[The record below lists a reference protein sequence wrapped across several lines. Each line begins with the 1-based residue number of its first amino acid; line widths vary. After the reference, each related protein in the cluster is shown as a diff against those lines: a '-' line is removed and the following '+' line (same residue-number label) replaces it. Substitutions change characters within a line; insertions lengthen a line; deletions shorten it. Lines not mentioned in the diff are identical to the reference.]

1 MRSVDNIA
9 EELFDKIRS
18 RVANIKLG
26 DENGAVT
33 TDPTQARFFEFNFKH
48 RDLPIGAVTI
58 SLNEEGILQ
67 VYFPNSMVE
76 DADSGTADA
85 WYGFL
90 KELSRFSARNM
101 LNYETHNVTK
111 ERLDK
116 KDYQFLTQ
124 RNQDEVMENRLH
136 GTSQKSFLETGTA
149 KLIIKHNKAVDETKM
164 GARSRNIS
172 AIYIENSEGERF
184 KFANN
189 YLPGARAMARH
200 VSNEG
205 HTRDDR
211 GQHIVEIMKEMTDL
225 KTFVRSVK
233 REEYVNEDAQEVIDA
248 ATDRYYGL
256 KDTLKAISSAKGY
269 ADYFEN
275 WVPGAVEVDENDIE
289 DLKQKLTREVYDDKL
304 TDSLPSVR
312 KAMEYKASME
322 AKDDDNDP
330 PMRDYWD
337 TSIDPQEPADMAK
350 ADANIASSEQALA
363 AIVNSDDDI
372 VVYDNPNKQEI
383 ANYVAMMKNSDMP
396 VDKKNQNMIVNI
408 IEYLANNMVDDNA
421 ARALSSVDLGSPE
434 GRKTGMAL
442 AIKYLKGKV
451 ELQTPKAKKDIK
463 GKAKE
468 SVTFESYAQR
478 MDMIAEGTW
487 ALPETEEEAN
497 KIAAM
502 MANPIALGDGGDDA
516 VNALGG
522 LLGDDELFDDLG
534 TAGDK
539 DPEADARPII
549 IGWMMDHTD
558 WENETYSEMI
568 KMALAKIKADGNDTM
583 VIPRTFGNPRFPANT
598 SATQGERMGSNADD
612 MKEGHSHCPHCGC
625 VMGDPEPDCDC
636 AHDMHMDEGKNAQ
649 GMTQKEFNLIHAV
662 DKLADQLVIKAYKHE
677 DPFYEGDEELAAA
690 ADYYGH
696 PEILSKLDYYADL
709 ELAGGQEFKKFLA
722 NYQKPPVVNPNALDH
737 LKDQWIEDEFEVDG
751 KKYKVSE
758 AEVDEGKM
766 SDLHQHIEEMIAD
779 GASNEEIKK
788 MHPGVSD
795 SDINSIRSEM
805 DESVQ
810 FEQVQEVDEVA
821 ESIAKMAAMAGV
833 GSKAKSNHG
842 IHEGEEGYQL
852 TPRSIVAREMR
863 KLQDIERG
871 SK

>member
-1 MRSVDNIA
+1 MRSVNNIA

-33 TDPTQARFFEFNFKH
+33 TDPTQARFFEFQFKH

-211 GQHIVEIMKEMTDL
+211 GQHIVEIMKEMQDL
-225 KTFVRSVK
+225 KTFVRGVK

-269 ADYFEN
+269 SDYFEN

-304 TDSLPSVR
+304 TDSLASVR
-312 KAMEYKASME
+312 KAMDYKANME
-322 AKDDDNDP
+322 AKGSDEEELDAPIKPYFD
-330 PMRDYWD
+330 R
-337 TSIDPQEPADMAK
+337 SVDPQEPKNLDAK
-350 ADANIASSEQALA
+350 ADANIAKSKQALA
-363 AIVNSDDDI
+363 ALASNDENIVI
-372 VVYDNPNKQEI
+372 KDNPAKQEI
-383 ANYVAMMKNSDMP
+383 DNYVAMMKNSDMP
-396 VDKKNQNMIVNI
+396 IGKKNQNMIVNI
-408 IEYLANNMVDDNA
+408 IEYLANNVEDDEVG
-421 ARALSSVDLGSPE
+421 RALGALDIGSPE
-434 GRKTGMAL
+434 GRQIGMSL
-442 AIKYLKGKV
+442 AIKFLKGKT
-451 ELQTPKAKKDIK
+451 EMQAPKAKKDLY
-463 GKAKE
+463 GKEKSE
-468 SVTFESYAQR
+468 GVTFESYAQR

-487 ALPETEEEAN
+487 ALPETEEDAN

-502 MANPIALGDGGDDA
+502 MANPIPLGDGGDDA
-516 VNALGG
+516 ANALGG

-534 TAGDK
+534 DAGDK
-539 DPEADARPII
+539 DPEGDARGII
-549 IGWMMDHTD
+549 IGWMMEHVDDYGATYK
-558 WENETYSEMI
+558 ETMQA
-568 KMALAKIKADGNDTM
+568 ALDKIRADGNDSGIT
-583 VIPRTFGNPRFPANT
+583 IPRTFGARQDRGMTKKQADAAYNT
-598 SATQGERMGSNADD
+598 SATQGERMGSNAAD
-612 MKEGHSHCPHCGC
+612 MKEDRYISVQNFRSSKAAEAAMINHSYNS
-625 VMGDPEPDCDC
+625 VMD
-636 AHDMHMDEGKNAQ
+636 
-649 GMTQKEFNLIHAV
+649 KENKEIHE
-662 DKLADQLVIKAYKHE
+662 KLAKMFAQAADMFLDE
-677 DPFYEGDEELAAA
+677 DPKAEELFQKAR
-690 ADYYGH
+690 
-696 PEILSKLDYYADL
+696 
-709 ELAGGQEFKKFLA
+709 ELAKQNGLDESVIDEDPNEGNEFSGALAQAKKDG
-722 NYQKPPVVNPNALDH
+722 K
-737 LKDQWIEDEFEVDG
+737 DEFEVDG

-758 AEVDEGKM
+758 AEIEEGAM
-766 SDLHQHIEEMIAD
+766 SDLHQHIGEMIAD

-795 SDINSIRSEM
+795 RDINSIRSEM

>member
-33 TDPTQARFFEFNFKH
+33 TDPAQARFFEFNFKH

-269 ADYFEN
+269 SDYFEN

-289 DLKQKLTREVYDDKL
+289 DLKQKLTREVYDDRL

-312 KAMEYKASME
+312 RAMEQRKQVKE
-322 AKDDDNDP
+322 ANMSDLV
-330 PMRDYWD
+330 
-337 TSIDPQEPADMAK
+337 AFA
-350 ADANIASSEQALA
+350 
-363 AIVNSDDDI
+363 NSDENIEVYNNEADI
-372 VVYDNPNKQEI
+372 AELN
-383 ANYVAMMKNSDMP
+383 NYMQFMKNSDM
-396 VDKKNQNMIVNI
+396 DAGRKNRSILVAIMK
-408 IEYLANNMVDDNA
+408 YLSNNMTNDA
-421 ARALSSVDLGSPE
+421 AANALSEIELDDPAQQ
-434 GRKTGMAL
+434 KMAYQI
-442 AIKYLKGKV
+442 AKKYLQGKV
-451 ELQTPKAKKDIK
+451 DIKQPKAKKDLY
-463 GKAKE
+463 GKEKTE
-468 SVTFESYAQR
+468 GVTFESYAQR

-625 VMGDPEPDCDC
+625 VMGDPEPGCDC
-636 AHDMHMDEGKNAQ
+636 AHDVHMHEADYDLSTLDGKYGNEPVKGKEGILQTNVEDDVNDIAAT
-649 GMTQKEFNLIHAV
+649 ME
-662 DKLADQLVIKAYKHE
+662 E
-677 DPFYEGDEELAAA
+677 DPELKNFAMAFEKSVYASGDTSPEGIRAALEEVLP
-690 ADYYGH
+690 DY
-696 PEILSKLDYYADL
+696 I
-709 ELAGGQEFKKFLA
+709 AGSR
-722 NYQKPPVVNPNALDH
+722 
-737 LKDQWIEDEFEVDG
+737 IEDLM
-751 KKYKVSE
+751 KVIESTN
-758 AEVDEGKM
+758 EGRM
-766 SDLHQHIEEMIAD
+766 SDIHIEIQEMVAD

-788 MHPGVSD
+788 AIPMASD
-795 SDINSIRSEM
+795 SVINDIRKQME
-805 DESVQ
+805 ESV
-810 FEQVQEVDEVA
+810 EEVQEVDEVA
-821 ESIAKMAAMAGV
+821 ESIAKMKAMAGV
-833 GSKAKSNHG
+833 GSKFKSNHG

>member
-1 MRSVDNIA
+1 MRSIDNIA

-33 TDPTQARFFEFNFKH
+33 TNPTQARFFEFNFKH

-225 KTFVRSVK
+225 KTFVRGVK

-269 ADYFEN
+269 SDYFEN

-312 KAMEYKASME
+312 KAMDYKANME
-322 AKDDDNDP
+322 AKGDEEDLDAPIKPYFD
-330 PMRDYWD
+330 R
-337 TSIDPQEPADMAK
+337 SIDPAEPKEIEKQTANLAKGSQSLNDIAD
-350 ADANIASSEQALA
+350 
-363 AIVNSDDDI
+363 SDDDI
-372 VVYDNPNKQEI
+372 EVYNNQADI
-383 ANYVAMMKNSDMP
+383 AELNNYMQFMKNSDM
-396 VDKKNQNMIVNI
+396 DNTKKNRSILVAIMK
-408 IEYLANNMVDDNA
+408 YLANNMTNDAAANTVSEIELDDPA
-421 ARALSSVDLGSPE
+421 QQATAL
-434 GRKTGMAL
+434 KL
-442 AIKYLKGKV
+442 AKKYLQGKI
-451 ELQTPKAKKDIK
+451 EIKQPKAKKDLY
-463 GKAKE
+463 GKDKTE
-468 SVTFESYAQR
+468 GVTFESYAQR

-502 MANPIALGDGGDDA
+502 MANPITLGDGGDDA
-516 VNALGG
+516 ANALGG

-534 TAGDK
+534 AAGDK
-539 DPEADARPII
+539 DPEGDARGII
-549 IGWMMDHTD
+549 IGWMMEHVDDYGATYK
-558 WENETYSEMI
+558 ETMQA
-568 KMALAKIKADGNDTM
+568 ALDKIRADGNDSGIT
-583 VIPRTFGNPRFPANT
+583 IPRTFGARQDRGMSKQQADAAYNT
-598 SATQGERMGSNADD
+598 SATQGERMGSNAAD
-612 MKEGHSHCPHCGC
+612 MKEDRYISVQNFRSSKAAEAAMINHSYNS
-625 VMGDPEPDCDC
+625 VMDKENKEIHEKLAKMFAQAADMFLDEDPKAEELFQKARELAKQNGLDESVIDEDPNEGNEFSG
-636 AHDMHMDEGKNAQ
+636 ALAKAKEEGK
-649 GMTQKEFNLIHAV
+649 E
-662 DKLADQLVIKAYKHE
+662 
-677 DPFYEGDEELAAA
+677 
-690 ADYYGH
+690 
-696 PEILSKLDYYADL
+696 
-709 ELAGGQEFKKFLA
+709 
-722 NYQKPPVVNPNALDH
+722 
-737 LKDQWIEDEFEVDG
+737 EFEVDG
-751 KKYKVSE
+751 KVYKVKE
-758 AEVDEGKM
+758 DEIDEGKM
-766 SDLHQHIEEMIAD
+766 SDLHQHIGEMIAD

-795 SDINSIRSEM
+795 RDINSIRSEM

-810 FEQVQEVDEVA
+810 FEEVQEVDEVA

>member
-1 MRSVDNIA
+1 MRSVENIA

-33 TDPTQARFFEFNFKH
+33 TDPQQARFFEFNFKH
-48 RDLPIGAVTI
+48 RDLPVGAVTI

-136 GTSQKSFLETGTA
+136 GTSQKSFLEQGTA
-149 KLIIKHNKAVDETKM
+149 KLIIKHSKTVDETKM

-225 KTFVRSVK
+225 KTFVRGVK

-269 ADYFEN
+269 SDYFEN
-275 WVPGAVEVDENDIE
+275 WVPGAVEVDEDDIE

-304 TDSLPSVR
+304 TDSLASVR
-312 KAMEYKASME
+312 KAMDYKANME
-322 AKDDDNDP
+322 AKGSDEEELDAPIKPYFD
-330 PMRDYWD
+330 R
-337 TSIDPQEPADMAK
+337 SVDPQEPKNLDKA
-350 ADANIASSEQALA
+350 ADANIAKSKQALA
-363 AIVNSDDDI
+363 ALASNDENIVI
-372 VVYDNPNKQEI
+372 KDNPAKQEI
-383 ANYVAMMKNSDMP
+383 DNYVAMMKNSDMP
-396 VDKKNQNMIVNI
+396 IGKKNQNMIVNI
-408 IEYLANNMVDDNA
+408 IEYLANNVEDDEVG
-421 ARALSSVDLGSPE
+421 RALGALDIGSPE
-434 GRKTGMAL
+434 GRQIGMSL
-442 AIKYLKGKV
+442 AIKFLKGKT
-451 ELQTPKAKKDIK
+451 EMQAPKAKKDLY
-463 GKAKE
+463 GKEKTE
-468 SVTFESYAQR
+468 DTTFESYAQR

-522 LLGDDELFDDLG
+522 LLGDDELYDDLG
-534 TAGDK
+534 VAGDK
-539 DPEADARPII
+539 DPEGDARGII
-549 IGWMMDHTD
+549 IGWMMEHVDD
-558 WENETYSEMI
+558 YDQKYQETMQ
-568 KMALAKIKADGNDTM
+568 MALNKIRADGNDSGIT
-583 VIPRTFGNPRFPANT
+583 IPRTFGNPRFPANT

-612 MKEGHSHCPHCGC
+612 MKE
-625 VMGDPEPDCDC
+625 DPNEGNEFSG
-636 AHDMHMDEGKNAQ
+636 ALAKAKEEGK
-649 GMTQKEFNLIHAV
+649 
-662 DKLADQLVIKAYKHE
+662 
-677 DPFYEGDEELAAA
+677 
-690 ADYYGH
+690 
-696 PEILSKLDYYADL
+696 
-709 ELAGGQEFKKFLA
+709 
-722 NYQKPPVVNPNALDH
+722 
-737 LKDQWIEDEFEVDG
+737 DEFEVDG

-758 AEVDEGKM
+758 AEIEEGKM
-766 SDLHQHIEEMIAD
+766 SDLHQHIGEMIAD

-788 MHPGVSD
+788 MHPMVKD
-795 SDINSIRSEM
+795 SDIDSIRREM

-810 FEQVQEVDEVA
+810 FEEVQEVDEVA

>member
-1 MRSVDNIA
+1 MRSTDNIA

-33 TDPTQARFFEFNFKH
+33 TDSTQARFFEFNFKH

-58 SLNEEGILQ
+58 SLNEEGVLQ

-116 KDYQFLTQ
+116 KDYQYLTQ

-149 KLIIKHNKAVDETKM
+149 KLIIKHKGTVDETKM

-211 GQHIVEIMKEMTDL
+211 GAHIVEIMKEMTDL

-269 ADYFEN
+269 SDYFEN

-289 DLKQKLTREVYDDKL
+289 DLKQKLTREVYDDRL
-304 TDSLPSVR
+304 TDSLASVR
-312 KAMEYKASME
+312 RAMDYKANME
-322 AKDDDNDP
+322 AKGDDEEELDAPIKPYFD
-330 PMRDYWD
+330 R
-337 TSIDPQEPADMAK
+337 SIDSQEPKNLDAK
-350 ADANIASSEQALA
+350 ADANIAKGAESLA
-363 AIVNSDDDI
+363 DIADNDDDI
-372 VVYDNPNKQEI
+372 EVYDKPADI
-383 ANYVAMMKNSDMP
+383 AELKNYMQFMKNSDME
-396 VDKKNQNMIVNI
+396 VGKKNRSILVAIMK
-408 IEYLANNMVDDNA
+408 YLANNMTNDA
-421 ARALSSVDLGSPE
+421 AANTASDFDLGDKAQE
-434 GRKTGMAL
+434 ATAL
-442 AIKYLKGKV
+442 KLAKKYLQGKI
-451 ELQTPKAKKDIK
+451 EIKQPKAKKDLY
-463 GKAKE
+463 GKEKTE
-468 SVTFESYAQR
+468 DTTFESYAQR
-478 MDMIAEGTW
+478 MDMVAEGTW
-487 ALPETEEEAN
+487 SLPETEEEAN

-516 VNALGG
+516 INALGG

-534 TAGDK
+534 AAGDK
-539 DPEADARPII
+539 DPEGDARGII
-549 IGWMMDHTD
+549 IGWMMEHVDDYGETY
-558 WENETYSEMI
+558 NETI
-568 KMALAKIKADGNDTM
+568 QAALDKIRADGNDSGIT
-583 VIPRTFGNPRFPANT
+583 IPRTFGAQQDRGMTKKQADAAYNT

-612 MKEGHSHCPHCGC
+612 MKE
-625 VMGDPEPDCDC
+625 DPNEGNEFSG
-636 AHDMHMDEGKNAQ
+636 ALAKAKEEGK
-649 GMTQKEFNLIHAV
+649 
-662 DKLADQLVIKAYKHE
+662 
-677 DPFYEGDEELAAA
+677 
-690 ADYYGH
+690 
-696 PEILSKLDYYADL
+696 
-709 ELAGGQEFKKFLA
+709 
-722 NYQKPPVVNPNALDH
+722 
-737 LKDQWIEDEFEVDG
+737 DEFEVDG
-751 KKYKVSE
+751 KVYKVSE
-758 AEVDEGKM
+758 AEVEEGRM
-766 SDLHQHIEEMIAD
+766 SDLSQEIDEVIAD
-779 GASNEEIKK
+779 MEADMELFPFTNEFRNEVMKSYNIKAALEK
-788 MHPGVSD
+788 VLPDYVAGSK
-795 SDINSIRSEM
+795 IRKLVGE
-805 DESVQ
+805 EV
-810 FEQVQEVDEVA
+810 EVDEA
-821 ESIAKMAAMAGV
+821 ADMIAKMKSMAGV
-833 GSKAKSNHG
+833 SSGAKSNHG

-852 TPRSIVAREMR
+852 TPRSIVARQMR
-863 KLQDIERG
+863 KLQDIE
-871 SK
+871 KN

>member
-1 MRSVDNIA
+1 MRSIDNIA

-33 TDPTQARFFEFNFKH
+33 TNPTQARFFEFNFKH

-149 KLIIKHNKAVDETKM
+149 KLIIKHSKTVDETKM

-225 KTFVRSVK
+225 KTFVRGVK

-269 ADYFEN
+269 SDYFEN

-304 TDSLPSVR
+304 TDSLASVR
-312 KAMEYKASME
+312 KAMDYKANME
-322 AKDDDNDP
+322 AKGDDELELTAPNKP
-330 PMRDYWD
+330 YFD
-337 TSIDPQEPADMAK
+337 TSVDPQEPKNLDAK
-350 ADANIASSEQALA
+350 ADANIAKSKQALA
-363 AIVNSDDDI
+363 ALASNDENIVI
-372 VVYDNPNKQEI
+372 KDNPAKQEI
-383 ANYVAMMKNSDMP
+383 DNYVAMMKNSDMP

-408 IEYLANNMVDDNA
+408 IEYLANNVEDDEVG
-421 ARALSSVDLGSPE
+421 RALGALDIGSPE
-434 GRKTGMAL
+434 GRQIGMSL
-442 AIKYLKGKV
+442 AIKFLKGKT
-451 ELQTPKAKKDIK
+451 EMQAPKAKKDLY
-463 GKAKE
+463 GKEKSE
-468 SVTFESYAQR
+468 GVTFESYAQR

-502 MANPIALGDGGDDA
+502 MANPIPLGQDA
-516 VNALGG
+516 EDATSALGG
-522 LLGDDELFDDLG
+522 LIGDDELFDDLG
-534 TAGDK
+534 VAADK
-539 DPEADARPII
+539 DPEGDARPII
-549 IGWMMDHTD
+549 IGWMMEHVDDYGATYK
-558 WENETYSEMI
+558 ETMQA
-568 KMALAKIKADGNDTM
+568 ALDKIRADGDDSGIT
-583 VIPRTFGNPRFPANT
+583 IPRTFGARQDRGMTKKQADAAYNT

-612 MKEGHSHCPHCGC
+612 MKE
-625 VMGDPEPDCDC
+625 DPNGEY
-636 AHDMHMDEGKNAQ
+636 
-649 GMTQKEFNLIHAV
+649 KEMI
-662 DKLADQLVIKAYKHE
+662 
-677 DPFYEGDEELAAA
+677 
-690 ADYYGH
+690 
-696 PEILSKLDYYADL
+696 
-709 ELAGGQEFKKFLA
+709 
-722 NYQKPPVVNPNALDH
+722 
-737 LKDQWIEDEFEVDG
+737 

-758 AEVDEGKM
+758 ADYDLSTLDGKYGNEPVKGKEGILQTNVEDDINDIAATMEEDPELENFAMAFEKSVYASGDTSPEGIRAALEEVLPDYIAGSRIEDLMKVIERTNEGRM
-766 SDLHQHIEEMIAD
+766 SDIHIEIQEMIAD

-788 MHPGVSD
+788 AISMASD
-795 SDINSIRSEM
+795 SVINDIRKQM

-810 FEQVQEVDEVA
+810 FEEVQEVDEVA

-833 GSKAKSNHG
+833 GSKFKSNHG
-842 IHEGEEGYQL
+842 IHEGEAGYQL

>member
-149 KLIIKHNKAVDETKM
+149 KLIIKHSKTVDETKM

-225 KTFVRSVK
+225 KTFVRGVK

-269 ADYFEN
+269 SDYFEN
-275 WVPGAVEVDENDIE
+275 WAPGAVEVDENDIE

-304 TDSLPSVR
+304 TDSLASVR
-312 KAMEYKASME
+312 KAMDYKANME
-322 AKDDDNDP
+322 AKGDEEDL
-330 PMRDYWD
+330 D
-337 TSIDPQEPADMAK
+337 TPIKPYFDRSIDPAEPAEIEKQTANLAK
-350 ADANIASSEQALA
+350 GSQSLNDIAD
-363 AIVNSDDDI
+363 SDDDI
-372 VVYDNPNKQEI
+372 EVYNNQADI
-383 ANYVAMMKNSDMP
+383 AELNNYMQFMKNSDM
-396 VDKKNQNMIVNI
+396 DNTKKNRSILVAIMK
-408 IEYLANNMVDDNA
+408 YLANNMTNDAAANTVSEIELDDPA
-421 ARALSSVDLGSPE
+421 QQATAL
-434 GRKTGMAL
+434 KL
-442 AIKYLKGKV
+442 AKKYLQGKI
-451 ELQTPKAKKDIK
+451 EIKQPKAKKDLY
-463 GKAKE
+463 GKDKTE
-468 SVTFESYAQR
+468 GVTFESYAQR

-487 ALPETEEEAN
+487 ALPETEEQAN

-502 MANPIALGDGGDDA
+502 MANPITLGDGGDDA
-516 VNALGG
+516 ANALGG

-534 TAGDK
+534 VAGDK
-539 DPEADARPII
+539 DPEGDARPII
-549 IGWMMDHTD
+549 IGWLMDHVD
-558 WENETYSEMI
+558 DYGKKYQETMQ
-568 KMALAKIKADGNDTM
+568 MALAKIKAEGNDSEM
-583 VIPRTFGNPRFPANT
+583 VIPRMFGNPRMPANT
-598 SATQGERMGSNADD
+598 SATQGERMGSNAD
-612 MKEGHSHCPHCGC
+612 E
-625 VMGDPEPDCDC
+625 V
-636 AHDMHMDEGKNAQ
+636 A
-649 GMTQKEFNLIHAV
+649 
-662 DKLADQLVIKAYKHE
+662 E
-677 DPFYEGDEELAAA
+677 DPNEGNEFSGALAQA
-690 ADYYGH
+690 
-696 PEILSKLDYYADL
+696 
-709 ELAGGQEFKKFLA
+709 KKDG
-722 NYQKPPVVNPNALDH
+722 K
-737 LKDQWIEDEFEVDG
+737 DEFEVDG
-751 KKYKVSE
+751 KVYKVKE
-758 AEVDEGKM
+758 DEIEEGRM
-766 SDLHQHIEEMIAD
+766 SDLHQHIGEMIAD

-788 MHPGVSD
+788 MHPMVKD
-795 SDINSIRSEM
+795 SDIDSIRREM

-810 FEQVQEVDEVA
+810 FEEVQEVDEVA
-821 ESIAKMAAMAGV
+821 ESIAKMKAMAGV

>member
-33 TDPTQARFFEFNFKH
+33 TNPTQARFFEFQFKH

-149 KLIIKHNKAVDETKM
+149 KLIIKHSKTVDETKM

-225 KTFVRSVK
+225 KTFVRGVK

-269 ADYFEN
+269 NDYFEN

-304 TDSLPSVR
+304 TDSLASVR
-312 KAMEYKASME
+312 KAMDYKANME
-322 AKDDDNDP
+322 AKGSDEEELDAPIKPYFDRSVDPAEPKEIEKQTANLAKGSQSLND
-330 PMRDYWD
+330 
-337 TSIDPQEPADMAK
+337 IAD
-350 ADANIASSEQALA
+350 
-363 AIVNSDDDI
+363 SDDDI
-372 VVYDNPNKQEI
+372 EVYNNQADI
-383 ANYVAMMKNSDMP
+383 AELNNYMQFMKNSDME
-396 VDKKNQNMIVNI
+396 VGKKNRSILVAIMK
-408 IEYLANNMVDDNA
+408 YLANNMTNDA
-421 ARALSSVDLGSPE
+421 AANSVSEIELSDKAQEATAL
-434 GRKTGMAL
+434 KL
-442 AIKYLKGKV
+442 AKKYLQGKI
-451 ELQTPKAKKDIK
+451 EIKQPKAKKDLY
-463 GKAKE
+463 GKDKTE
-468 SVTFESYAQR
+468 GVTFESYAQR

-502 MANPIALGDGGDDA
+502 MANPITLGDGGDDA

-534 TAGDK
+534 VAGDK
-539 DPEADARPII
+539 DPEGDARGII
-549 IGWMMDHTD
+549 IGWMMEHVDDYGATYK
-558 WENETYSEMI
+558 ETMQ
-568 KMALAKIKADGNDTM
+568 MALDKIRADGNDSGIT
-583 VIPRTFGNPRFPANT
+583 IPRTFGNPRMPANT
-598 SATQGERMGSNADD
+598 SATQGERMGSNVDD
-612 MKEGHSHCPHCGC
+612 MKE
-625 VMGDPEPDCDC
+625 DPNEGNEFSG
-636 AHDMHMDEGKNAQ
+636 ALAKAKEEGK
-649 GMTQKEFNLIHAV
+649 
-662 DKLADQLVIKAYKHE
+662 
-677 DPFYEGDEELAAA
+677 
-690 ADYYGH
+690 
-696 PEILSKLDYYADL
+696 
-709 ELAGGQEFKKFLA
+709 
-722 NYQKPPVVNPNALDH
+722 
-737 LKDQWIEDEFEVDG
+737 DEFEVDG
-751 KKYKVSE
+751 KKYKVKE
-758 AEVDEGKM
+758 AEIEEGKM
-766 SDLHQHIEEMIAD
+766 SDLHQHIGEMIAD

-795 SDINSIRSEM
+795 RDINSIRSEM

-810 FEQVQEVDEVA
+810 FEEVQEVDEVA

-833 GSKAKSNHG
+833 GSKFKSNHG
-842 IHEGEEGYQL
+842 IHEGEAGYQL

>member
-1 MRSVDNIA
+1 MRSINNIA

-26 DENGAVT
+26 NSEGVT
-33 TDPTQARFFEFNFKH
+33 TTDSNEARFFEFQYKH
-48 RDLPIGAVTI
+48 RDMPIGAVTI
-58 SLNEEGILQ
+58 SLNEEGLLQ

-76 DADSGTADA
+76 DADSNTANA

-101 LNYETHNVTK
+101 LNYEAHNVTK

-149 KLIIKHNKAVDETKM
+149 KLIIKHKGTVDETKQ

-211 GQHIVEIMKEMTDL
+211 GMHIVEIMKEMTDL

-289 DLKQKLTREVYDDKL
+289 DLKQKLTREVYDDRL

-312 KAMEYKASME
+312 KAMDHKANME
-322 AKDDDNDP
+322 AKKDDEEDLDAP
-330 PMRDYWD
+330 IKPYFDK
-337 TSIDPQEPADMAK
+337 SIDPAEPKEIEKQTANLAKGAQSLNDIADSNDNIEVYNNE
-350 ADANIASSEQALA
+350 ADIAEL
-363 AIVNSDDDI
+363 
-372 VVYDNPNKQEI
+372 K
-383 ANYVAMMKNSDMP
+383 NYMQFMKNSDME
-396 VDKKNQNMIVNI
+396 VGKKNRSILVAIMK
-408 IEYLANNMVDDNA
+408 YLANNMTNDA
-421 ARALSSVDLGSPE
+421 AANSASEIELSDPAQQAVAL
-434 GRKTGMAL
+434 KL
-442 AIKYLKGKV
+442 AKKYLQNKIEV
-451 ELQTPKAKKDIK
+451 LQPKAKKDLY
-463 GKAKE
+463 GKDKTE
-468 SVTFESYAQR
+468 DTTFEAYAQR

-487 ALPETEEEAN
+487 SLPENEAEAM
-497 KIAAM
+497 KLAAM
-502 MANPIALGDGGDDA
+502 MGQPIALGDGGDDA
-516 VNALGG
+516 ANALGG

-534 TAGDK
+534 VAGDK
-539 DPEADARPII
+539 DPEGDARPII
-549 IGWMMDHTD
+549 IGWLMDHVD
-558 WENETYSEMI
+558 DYDQKFQETM
-568 KMALAKIKADGNDTM
+568 KMALAKIRADGNDSEM
-583 VIPRTFGNPRFPANT
+583 VIPRTFGAQQDRAYNT
-598 SATQGERMGSNADD
+598 SSTQGERMGSNADD
-612 MKEGHSHCPHCGC
+612 VKANEAEIDEDPNEGNEFSGALAQAKE
-625 VMGDPEPDCDC
+625 
-636 AHDMHMDEGKNAQ
+636 EGK
-649 GMTQKEFNLIHAV
+649 
-662 DKLADQLVIKAYKHE
+662 
-677 DPFYEGDEELAAA
+677 
-690 ADYYGH
+690 
-696 PEILSKLDYYADL
+696 
-709 ELAGGQEFKKFLA
+709 
-722 NYQKPPVVNPNALDH
+722 
-737 LKDQWIEDEFEVDG
+737 DEFEVDG
-751 KKYKVSE
+751 KKYKVKE
-758 AEVDEGKM
+758 AEVEEGRM
-766 SDLHQHIEEMIAD
+766 SDLAQEIDEVIAD
-779 GASNEEIKK
+779 MEADMELFPFTNEFRNEVMKSYNIKAALEK
-788 MHPGVSD
+788 VLPDYVAGSK
-795 SDINSIRSEM
+795 IRKLVGETV
-805 DESVQ
+805 E
-810 FEQVQEVDEVA
+810 EVQEVDEVA
-821 ESIAKMAAMAGV
+821 ESIAKMKAMAGV
-833 GSKAKSNHG
+833 GSTAKSNHG
-842 IHEGEEGYQL
+842 IHEGEEGYQI

-871 SK
+871 